1 MCLPSGGG
9 DKVLLLTEGST
20 SGFGSLNPH
29 TDHQGMGL
37 FPQLDRGIGGE
48 TEAHRIPS
56 ICSSGTAVGLRLLR
70 VRALSSGSGSE
81 VICPGGGTGDSLGV
95 LKSTSEEG

>member
-1 MCLPSGGG
+1 MFASGGG

-29 TDHQGMGL
+29 TDHQGTGL
-37 FPQLDRGIGGE
+37 FPQMDRGTGGE
-48 TEAHRIPS
+48 TEARRIPS
-56 ICSSGTAVGLRLLR
+56 ICSSGTAGGLSLPR

-81 VICPGGGTGDSLGV
+81 VICPGGELGTVSGC
-95 LKSTSEEG
+95 